1 MADILNR
8 IVETKKRE
16 VGELL
21 RRHPLAHWE
30 ADARQ
35 AAPARGFL
43 TQMSLPG
50 IRVIAEVKKASPSAG
65 VLRDPFI
72 PGEIAKSYAGHG
84 AACISVLTDNDYFQ
98 GKLSDLEDVRAAVP
112 LPVLRKDFLIDPAQV
127 FEARIHGA
135 DAILLIAEILSPG
148 QLAELHQLAESLGM
162 AVLVELHD
170 AASLD
175 KVLAAK
181 PKLVGV
187 NNRDLRTFQVR
198 LEHTLEI
205 AANLPA
211 ETLVVSESGIK
222 TPEDI
227 RYLVRGG
234 VHRFLVGEAFMR
246 SPSPG
251 QRLAELISL

>member
-8 IVETKKRE
+8 IVETKKQE
-16 VGELL
+16 VGDLL
-21 RRHPLAHWE
+21 RSRKLSDWE
-30 ADARQ
+30 SGARGS
-35 AAPARGFL
+35 APARDFL
-43 TQMSLPG
+43 YQMALPG

-65 VLRDPFI
+65 ILRAPFI
-72 PGEIAKSYAGHG
+72 PGEIAKSYADHG
-84 AACISVLTDNDYFQ
+84 AACISVLTDKDYFQ
-98 GKLSDLEDVRAAVP
+98 GKLADLEEVRAAVP
-112 LPVLRKDFLIDPAQV
+112 LPVLRKDFLIDPVQV

-135 DAILLIAEILSPG
+135 DAILLIAEILSQA
-148 QLAELHQLAESLGM
+148 QLIEMHQLAESLGM

-205 AANLPA
+205 AANLPSD
-211 ETLVVSESGIK
+211 TMLVSESGIK
-222 TPEDI
+222 TPYDI
-227 RYLVRGG
+227 GYLVRGG
-234 VHRFLVGEAFMR
+234 VRRFLVGEAFMR

-251 QRLAELISL
+251 QRLAELISV